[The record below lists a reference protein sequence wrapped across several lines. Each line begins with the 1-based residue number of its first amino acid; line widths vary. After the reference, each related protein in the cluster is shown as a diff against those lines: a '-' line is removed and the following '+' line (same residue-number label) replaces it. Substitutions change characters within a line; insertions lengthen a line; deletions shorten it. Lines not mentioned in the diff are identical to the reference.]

1 MVLYKDVNSFFEKSK
16 KIVLFSIANL
26 NSTLIWNLILQ
37 IPLHLTVEFNLSQIS
52 VKLSINMSVS
62 SRQEGSTYE

>member
-1 MVLYKDVNSFFEKSK
+1 MQ
-16 KIVLFSIANL
+16 VLFLIFLNFLHFDSIANL

>member
-1 MVLYKDVNSFFEKSK
+1 MSTK
-16 KIVLFSIANL
+16 KQENFTNFAATSIANL

>member
-1 MVLYKDVNSFFEKSK
+1 MSSSFPYFLLFYSLY
-16 KIVLFSIANL
+16 SIANL

>member
-1 MVLYKDVNSFFEKSK
+1 MQGFLLPFIGFRT
-16 KIVLFSIANL
+16 IPSIANL

-37 IPLHLTVEFNLSQIS
+37 IPLHLTMEFNLSQIS